1 MLESNSTLHLFPLW
15 DRHGH
20 VNFLWKAEVGSF
32 FTSQIWKKIKADQ
45 GNAGKRGSTQLQSI
59 HLVNCWVFP
68 HKLRMLSTTF
78 RGKKNQT
85 QIKTMMKLQWKYFDY
100 LRKIGPSG
108 WALSIHY
115 LHGLHKFFR
124 IALEYTMDLFPR
136 ASEIQPFWYSAG
148 LHLLPLQYGR
158 AAVIYVCN
166 TRYHSPQ
173 FLIFHGKLSNK
184 SEISHVNNYP
194 IYLFSL
200 PFLFL
205 LTWQVYKP
213 SLLDKSFPVLTT
225 CLTNIYQLSW
235 CLFY

>member
-1 MLESNSTLHLFPLW
+1 MDEHYLFITSMGYTSFSGLLWSTLWIF
-15 DRHGH
+15 
-20 VNFLWKAEVGSF
+20 
-32 FTSQIWKKIKADQ
+32 SQGLLKF
-45 GNAGKRGSTQLQSI
+45 S
-59 HLVNCWVFP
+59 
-68 HKLRMLSTTF
+68 LSD
-78 RGKKNQT
+78 N
-85 QIKTMMKLQWKYFDY
+85 
-100 LRKIGPSG
+100 
-108 WALSIHY
+108 
-115 LHGLHKFFR
+115 
-124 IALEYTMDLFPR
+124 
-136 ASEIQPFWYSAG
+136 SAG

-166 TRYHSPQ
+166 TSYHSPQ

-225 CLTNIYQLSW
+225 CLTNIYQLS
-235 CLFY
+235 